1 MAGVLVGGEAKKRLA
16 EAMRK
21 TLNLPSTSFPMRA
34 NAAAREPQLHARVV
48 TDVYAAQMATRL
60 AAGRARFVLHDGPPF
75 ANGQLHMGHFLNKVL
90 KDTINR
96 YKLLR
101 GFAIDY
107 VPGWDCHGLPI
118 EVKALGQL
126 QQAAGDQLDRLSASE
141 VRRLS
146 RALARG
152 AIEDQQRDFQ
162 RWGVLADWSGAEGA
176 IYQTMAPEYEAR
188 QYDVLKKMVHDGLI
202 FRGFKPVYWSPS
214 SRTALAEAELEYQ
227 DDHVS
232 HAAYIAFPVL
242 DVADAQA
249 KRVLEPF
256 GDKLSTVIWTTTPW
270 TIPSNQALSVNASL
284 DYVVVAAPEG
294 GRYYL
299 VARDL
304 VDKFAAALSKPE
316 DGDSPVTLEILA
328 SVEGKRLQGSRF
340 AHPLDAARESIVL
353 LGDHVTT
360 DAGTGVVHTAP
371 GHGQDDYFVWIDY
384 HQNRPRTDGDEPL
397 VPYIRCP
404 VDSHGKFT
412 ADAGADLAGLEVLG
426 DGNAAVLVKLAASG
440 NLLASNAFKHRY
452 PYDWRSKKPVI
463 LRATAQWFAKLDSL
477 HESGARVL
485 DERAGETQFVPKTA
499 RRRLEATI
507 SSRSE
512 WCISRQRA
520 WGLPIPVFYH
530 KESGDPL
537 MTEETITH
545 LQDVVRKYKA
555 DDGREGSDC
564 WWDLPVDELLPP
576 AMKSVADQYE
586 KGMDTLDVW
595 FDSGSSWHTVLKPQA
610 DSDVKR
616 ADVYLE
622 GSDQHRGWFQ
632 SSLLTSLA
640 MQKTAPYK
648 HVITH
653 GFTLDER
660 GLKMSKSLGNTI
672 APREFIDGAT
682 LTLTDDAGG
691 KKKKKKNAKPKTLKV
706 PAYGVD
712 VLRYWV
718 ASTDYTGDVS
728 VGPSVVGKV
737 SDALR
742 KVRNTTRFLLA
753 NLNDFDPAK
762 HAVTHAQM
770 APRGA
775 DRYMLHELA
784 QLRESVTEAYETFAF
799 SRVTHAVAHFI
810 SADLSSFYMEAS
822 KDRLYCDAHD
832 SESRRAAQTVLW
844 LSLQAISRAIA
855 PIVPH
860 AAEDMR
866 LHLLSQLEGVPLE
879 DVQGSIF
886 LEEGWMPTASEW
898 RDDELARDWQAI
910 RHLRLDVN
918 RLVEKLRAAGTVG
931 SQLECNVFI
940 IARDA
945 RVREL
950 LGNCAAL
957 GGASALENVLLC
969 SGVRVV
975 ADENELPT
983 AAVEVGKSERGSSQL
998 AVLGGQEVEVVVA
1011 TAEGHKC
1018 PRCWKYAPE
1027 VDASEAQLCR
1037 RCAEATGLASV
1048 ADLAQR
1054 LVEEE

>member
-1 MAGVLVGGEAKKRLA
+1 MAGALAGAEAKKKLA

-21 TLNLPSTSFPMRA
+21 TLNLPHTNFPMRA

-48 TDVYAAQMATRL
+48 TQVYEAQRALRRD
-60 AAGRARFVLHDGPPF
+60 RARFVLHDGPPF

-126 QQAAGDQLDRLSASE
+126 QQEAGNQLGRLSASE

-152 AIEDQQRDFQ
+152 AIADQQRDFQ
-162 RWGVLADWSGAEGA
+162 RWGVLADWSGADGA
-176 IYQTMAPEYEAR
+176 IYETMAPEYEAR

-232 HAAYIAFPVL
+232 HAAYIAFPL
-242 DVADAQA
+242 LEIANEQAQ
-249 KRVLEPF
+249 RVLEPF

-284 DYVVVAAPEG
+284 EYVVVAAPEG
-294 GRYYL
+294 DRYYL
-299 VARDL
+299 IARDL
-304 VDKFAAALSKPE
+304 VDKFAAALTKPKA
-316 DGDSPVTLEILA
+316 DAPVALEILA
-328 SVEGKRLQGSRF
+328 AVEGKWLMGSRF
-340 AHPLDAARESIVL
+340 AHPLDASRESIVL

-371 GHGQDDYFVWIDY
+371 GHGQDDYFVWMDY
-384 HQNRPRTDGDEPL
+384 HHNRPRTDGDEPIA
-397 VPYIRCP
+397 PYIRCP

-412 ADAGADLAGLEVLG
+412 ADAGEDLKGLEVLG
-426 DGNAAVLVKLAASG
+426 DGNMAVLDKLAASG

-463 LRATAQWFAKLDSL
+463 LRATMQWFAKLDSL

-537 MTEETITH
+537 MTEETIAH
-545 LQDVVRKYKA
+545 LQTVVREYKA

-564 WWDLPVDELLPP
+564 WWDLSVEELLPP
-576 AMKSVADQYE
+576 SMKSVADQYE

-595 FDSGSSWHTVLKPQA
+595 FDSGSSWHTVLKPQ
-610 DSDVKR
+610 DGSDVKR

-660 GLKMSKSLGNTI
+660 GVKMSKSMGNTI
-672 APREFIDGAT
+672 APSEFIEGAT
-682 LTLTDDAGG
+682 LTLADDAGG
-691 KKKKKKNAKPKTLKV
+691 KKKKKSAKPKTLKV

-728 VGPSVVGKV
+728 VGPSVIGKV

-742 KVRNTTRFLLA
+742 KVRNTARFLLA
-753 NLNDFDPAK
+753 NLNDFDPAT
-762 HAVTHAQM
+762 HAVSHAQM
-770 APRGA
+770 APRGV

-784 QLRESVTEAYETFAF
+784 QLRESVTDAYDAFAF

-822 KDRLYCDAHD
+822 KDRLYCDARD

-866 LHLLSQLEGVPLE
+866 LHLLSQLEGVALE
-879 DVQGSIF
+879 DAQGSIF

-898 RDDELARDWQAI
+898 RDDSIARDWQAI

-918 RLVEKLRAAGTVG
+918 RLVEKLRAAGAVG
-931 SQLECNVFI
+931 SQLECNVAI

-945 RVREL
+945 RIREL
-950 LGNCAAL
+950 LGDRQAL
-957 GGASALENVLLC
+957 GGDSALENVLLC

-975 ADENELPT
+975 ADESELSLGALEDT
-983 AAVEVGKSERGSSQL
+983 KSERGTSQL
-998 AVLGGQEVEVVVA
+998 AVLDGQEVEIVVT
-1011 TAEGHKC
+1011 TARGHKC
-1018 PRCWKYAPE
+1018 PRCWKYATE
-1027 VDASEAQLCR
+1027 VDAGETQLCR
-1037 RCAEATGLASV
+1037 RCAQATGLASV
-1048 ADLAQR
+1048 TDLAQR
-1054 LVEEE
+1054 LVQEE